1 MNKIK
6 KIFSIFSLFLIGGVN
21 KVFASRIDSQQEL
34 YGVRNPQTSLYEEN
48 LSMGKIIL
56 PIFLFIIGLFVFF
69 NKKLSKKAKA
79 ILLSILLLISII
91 GFLIFHF
98 IL

>member
-34 YGVRNPQTSLYEEN
+34 YGVPQTSLYEEN
-48 LSMGKIIL
+48 LGMGKIIL

-69 NKKLSKKAKA
+69 SKKLSKKAKA

-98 IL
+98 VL